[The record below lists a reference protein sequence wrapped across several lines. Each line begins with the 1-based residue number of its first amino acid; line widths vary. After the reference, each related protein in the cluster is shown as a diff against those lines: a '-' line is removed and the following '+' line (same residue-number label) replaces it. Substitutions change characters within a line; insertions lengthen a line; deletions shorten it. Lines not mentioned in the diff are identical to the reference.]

1 MSNPVRLTLKF
12 VHERSTG
19 FLRLAA
25 CCALLIAA
33 FGCGR
38 SPYDNPIANN
48 SQQPDKILFDK
59 AIENIERHRYE
70 LARITLQTLLNTYP
84 DSEYIAKAKLA
95 IADSWYREGTS
106 TGLAQAEAE
115 YKDFIT
121 FFPNMEEAAES
132 QLKIC
137 QIHYNQLKKPDRDNI
152 NAVRADQECR
162 QLLLR
167 YPNTVFR
174 QETEQLLRNAQEI
187 IAEGEYRVGM
197 FYVKKGSFRAGV
209 NRLQSVTDHYPLFS
223 GADEALWT
231 LGENYEKLGDNFEDQ
246 QVAAYRKIVSD
257 YPMSPWVDDAK
268 EKLTAMERDT
278 PETDRRRFELHK
290 YNVENRVE
298 PGRMGKFWGL
308 FRGKPNLGIAAKM
321 GDPAF
326 TTLMPSTP
334 PGIQAAAA
342 AATGLTPTA
351 DVTVETISGPS
362 ALDTEPDAR
371 RNPPQP
377 ESGQQDEPE

>member
-1 MSNPVRLTLKF
+1 MQYSAHPYR
-12 VHERSTG
+12 R
-19 FLRLAA
+19 RLAVL
-25 CCALLIAA
+25 CAVLAMA
-33 FGCGR
+33 VGCGR

-59 AIENIERHRYE
+59 AVENIERHRYE

-106 TGLAQAEAE
+106 SALAQAEAE

-121 FFPNMEEAAES
+121 FFPNMEEASES

-137 QIHYNQLKKPDRDNI
+137 QIHYNQLKKPDRDNL

-174 QETEQLLRNAQEI
+174 DETEQLLRNVQEV
-187 IAEGEYRVGM
+187 IAEGEYRVGQ
-197 FYVKKGSFRAGV
+197 FYIKKGSFRAGV
-209 NRLQSVTDHYPLFS
+209 NRLQSVTDHYPLYS
-223 GADEALWT
+223 KADEALWA
-231 LGENYEKLGDNFEDQ
+231 LGQSYDRLGDNFEDQ
-246 QVAAYRKIVSD
+246 EVAAYRKIVSD
-257 YPMSPWVDDAK
+257 YPLSTWVDDAK
-268 EKLTAMERDT
+268 ERLASMETEAPATD
-278 PETDRRRFELHK
+278 PERFELHK
-290 YNVENRVE
+290 YNIENRVE

-308 FRGKPNLGIAAKM
+308 FKGRPNLGIAAKM
-321 GDPAF
+321 GDPAM
-326 TTLMPSTP
+326 TTLMPTTP

-342 AATGLTPTA
+342 AATGITPTA
-351 DVTVETISGPS
+351 DVTVETVTGPS
-362 ALDTEPDAR
+362 ALDSEPDAR
-371 RNPPQP
+371 LNPPEA
-377 ESGQQDEPE
+377 ESEDGEEPE